1 MSPFKSFHSDTSN
14 NSKSAVLSSLKNY
27 FTVTLNTLLPKV
39 FSGWIRDGT
48 GLLHGGIFFSC
59 VILTVPALPPGALQ
73 AVTLPFC
80 CKFCQEIVKAQ
91 SFIIIQKGYFCLDID
106 ELYFYH
112 IAAK

>member
-1 MSPFKSFHSDTSN
+1 
-14 NSKSAVLSSLKNY
+14 
-27 FTVTLNTLLPKV
+27 
-39 FSGWIRDGT
+39 
-48 GLLHGGIFFSC
+48 

-91 SFIIIQKGYFCLDID
+91 SFKIIQKGYFCLDID
-106 ELYFYH
+106 KLYFYH